1 MAARKQKTYPIEVQA
16 KPGLPLGMS
25 PATFLRDY
33 WQKRPLLIRAAFPD
47 FETPVMPED
56 LAGLACEEG
65 ALARIV
71 SHDRATDGWTLRTG
85 PFQEEDFPGMPDHNW
100 TLLVQDV
107 DKWDP
112 EVRALTSYF
121 NFLPR
126 WRMDDVMISFAATG
140 GSVGA
145 HVDQYDVFLLQAH
158 GQRRWQIDASES
170 TKGKRPSL
178 EFRPDVELKLLK
190 KFKATHDWVLG
201 PGDMLYLP
209 PNVPHN
215 GVAVNPCLTFS
226 FGMRAPSS
234 AELISDYLDD
244 LVADADESIRFQDP
258 DLKLPEDPNEIDE
271 AAMKRVVAALNAL
284 RMNDPDRLGNWFG
297 RFITTY
303 RAAGDILPSQA
314 PPSPEEVVAELE
326 NGGVL
331 ERHPW
336 ARLAWRRATRG
347 ASLYCSGLAFQL
359 STKDAQTLAG
369 TEQIDIALFNKL
381 GNKGRDALMELIVG
395 GHYQLL
401 DVETIA
407 AMLAE
412 QDALEAMDEVAEDDQ
427 VEEEFDD
434 EDFDDEADAPEVE
447 IEVIE
452 YSEAGEGEP
461 SSANIE
467 TVLVNEEGVEVVVIC
482 DDGEEE
488 DEDDAETP
496 SA

>member
-47 FETPVMPED
+47 FETPVLPED

-85 PFQEEDFPGMPDHNW
+85 PFQEEDFPGMPDHDW

-258 DLKLPEDPNEIDE
+258 DLKLPEDPNEIDA

-359 STKDAQTLAG
+359 SIKDAQTLAG

-412 QDALEAMDEVAEDDQ
+412 QDALEAMDDV
-427 VEEEFDD
+427 VEEDFED

-461 SSANIE
+461 ASASIE
-467 TVLVNEEGVEVVVIC
+467 TVLVSEEGVEVMVIC